1 METAS
6 SSSLTYHMSIMGY
19 GRCVCGQFVYWM
31 GGARRMDGE
40 VELGEGIRW
49 WS

>member
-1 METAS
+1 MDQVVE
-6 SSSLTYHMSIMGY
+6 LG
-19 GRCVCGQFVYWM
+19 G
-31 GGARRMDGE
+31 GGARRMDQV